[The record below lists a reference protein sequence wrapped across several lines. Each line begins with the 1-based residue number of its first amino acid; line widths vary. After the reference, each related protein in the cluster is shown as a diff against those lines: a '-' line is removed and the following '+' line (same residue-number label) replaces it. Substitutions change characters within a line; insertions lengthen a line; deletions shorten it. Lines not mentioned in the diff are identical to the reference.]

1 MKDQSSDQHSTPDTL
16 RRAAFAMVL
25 LNALATP
32 MMLSAVNVALPG
44 IARELTIHAVLLSWV
59 PLGYLMASAMFVLV
73 FGRLADMFGRKRIF
87 LLGTASIIVTSV
99 LATAASNGPL
109 LIAARF
115 LQGVGAA
122 MLYATQIAIVS
133 SVFPPAQRGKS
144 IGLTVSMIYLGLSL
158 GPAAGGF
165 LVEHYGWRA
174 SFLLH
179 IPLSTLSLL
188 IGWLWVR
195 GEWKA
200 DSRAPFDY
208 RGALSYALS
217 ILCLCVG
224 AAGLPQ
230 TYAFFLLSA
239 GGLGMALFVHQAGNS
254 HAPLL
259 DVRLFFGNRTFAR
272 SSLASFI
279 MYTAT
284 FATVVLVGL
293 YLQFL
298 KGMSPSRAG
307 LLMMIQ
313 PLTMALLSPLSG
325 RLSDVVEPRIIASLG
340 MAATALGLIIL
351 ARLSGD
357 DSVYWLVAGLLVIGL
372 GFSLFSSPNTNAMMS
387 AVDRQHLGTASG
399 LVATMRVLGQ
409 MSSMV
414 LVALVFALLIGEV
427 EIVPAQYA
435 ALERAIARC
444 FAIAAGLCVLGVYV
458 SAARGKIHR

>member
-1 MKDQSSDQHSTPDTL
+1 MLPPNKPAIADPV
-16 RRAAFAMVL
+16 RMAAFGMVM
-25 LNALATP
+25 LNAFSTP

-44 IARELTIHAVLLSWV
+44 IARELNIDAVLLSWV
-59 PLGYLMASAMFVLV
+59 PLIYLMASAMFVLV
-73 FGRLADMFGRKRIF
+73 FGRLADMYGRKRIF

-99 LATAASNGPL
+99 LATAAPNGIFL
-109 LIAARF
+109 LAARF

-133 SVFPPAQRGKS
+133 SVFPPEQRGRI
-144 IGLTVSMIYLGLSL
+144 IGLTVSMIYLGLSF
-158 GPAAGGF
+158 GPVAGGF

-179 IPLSTLSLL
+179 IPLSMLSLL
-188 IGWLWVR
+188 IGLFWVKD
-195 GEWKA
+195 EWKA
-200 DSRAPFDY
+200 PLATSFDY
-208 RGALSYALS
+208 RGATVYSLS
-217 ILCLCVG
+217 ILSLCLG

-230 TYAFFLLSA
+230 LYAVFALLV
-239 GGLGMALFVHQAGNS
+239 GVFGMVLFVYMASGS
-254 HAPLL
+254 KAPLL
-259 DVRLFFGNRTFAR
+259 DIRLFFSNRTFAH

-293 YLQFL
+293 HLQFL
-298 KGMSPSRAG
+298 KGMTPAQAG
-307 LLMMIQ
+307 MFMMLQ
-313 PLTMALLSPLSG
+313 PLTMALLSPLFG

-340 MAATALGLIIL
+340 MAVTAVGLTIL
-351 ARLSGD
+351 ARLSD
-357 DSVYWLVAGLLVIGL
+357 TDSNYWLVVGLLMIGI

-387 AVDRQHLGTASG
+387 SVDRHHLGTASG

-414 LVALVFALLIGEV
+414 LVALVFALIIGQV
-427 EIVPAQYA
+427 EIVPEHYG

-444 FAIAAGLCVLGVYV
+444 FAIAACLCVPGIYF
-458 SAARGKIHR
+458 SAVRGKIHH